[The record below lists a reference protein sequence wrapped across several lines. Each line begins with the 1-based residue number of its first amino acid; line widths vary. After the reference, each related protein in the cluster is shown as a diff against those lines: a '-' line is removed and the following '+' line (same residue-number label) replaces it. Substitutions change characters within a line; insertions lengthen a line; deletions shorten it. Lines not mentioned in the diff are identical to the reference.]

1 MKKLVQDAGLDGR
14 IKIDSAGIIGYHAGE
29 KADPRMRS
37 HAARRGYKL
46 DSVSRPVCTED
57 FFDFDLIIG
66 MDNRNID
73 DLKRKSPGFGIR
85 GKDTSDDGI
94 FPEQAV

>member
-1 MKKLVQDAGLDGR
+1 
-14 IKIDSAGIIGYHAGE
+14 
-29 KADPRMRS
+29 MRS

-73 DLKRKSPGFGIR
+73 DLNGKPRIWNPWKRYIR
-85 GKDTSDDGI
+85 
-94 FPEQAV
+94 